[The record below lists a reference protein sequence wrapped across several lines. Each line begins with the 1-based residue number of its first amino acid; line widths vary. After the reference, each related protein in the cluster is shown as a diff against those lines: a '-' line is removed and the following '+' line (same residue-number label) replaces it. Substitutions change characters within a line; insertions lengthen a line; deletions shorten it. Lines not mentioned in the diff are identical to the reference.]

1 MCGKKDN
8 WSILS
13 NQVNEEGDASH
24 ETDVK
29 KIWIAKHSIKS
40 TIHLPLFVAKN
51 DKEHDKAVSIWKGDK
66 KSKHMDIYS
75 KKGSGYK
82 R

>member
-1 MCGKKDN
+1 MGRKITDQFYQIRYTSK
-8 WSILS
+8 
-13 NQVNEEGDASH
+13 GASH

-29 KIWIAKHSIKS
+29 KIWISKHSIKS
-40 TIHLPLFVAKN
+40 TIHLPFFVAKN
-51 DKEHDKAVSIWKGDK
+51 DKEHDEAVSIRKGEK
-66 KSKHMDIYS
+66 KSKHMDIYG